1 MPTLSSAEEKVR
13 LGTAPVV
20 VMNFGG
26 SPWLF
31 KVVKKGEKNK
41 KQANA
46 NHYKIINPFPKR
58 TFYRMSYIHA
68 QLTHLSTRD

>member
-26 SPWLF
+26 SPWPF
-31 KVVKKGEKNK
+31 KVVKREKKNEK
-41 KQANA
+41 EANA
-46 NHYKIINPFPKR
+46 NHYKIKDPVPN
-58 TFYRMSYIHA
+58 
-68 QLTHLSTRD
+68 